1 MKIKCGKF
9 EIISAEKF
17 LNKKHTLLI
26 LQYFLLHIYEIGLFV
41 LDKIRSEG
49 QSTISTINAEFC
61 FEIQF
66 WCGIVRMR
74 LKS

>member
-9 EIISAEKF
+9 EIISAEMF

-41 LDKIRSEG
+41 LDKKI
-49 QSTISTINAEFC
+49 
-61 FEIQF
+61 
-66 WCGIVRMR
+66 
-74 LKS
+74 